1 MDSVFDPAIEAF
13 VGILDELK
21 ITYAI
26 GGSVASSV
34 YGQIRFTQDADI
46 SVAAFGGQI
55 AEFCQAVESAFYVSQ
70 QAVQQAHHNA
80 SSFNVIY
87 LDTAFKIDVFIVSDD
102 PFKRQILLRREKV
115 ALEDS
120 SDKMYDLVSPEDI
133 ILLKLQW
140 YTDGGAV
147 SQKQWNDILG
157 VLENRQDKL
166 DMDYLWGWASK
177 LSVLELLNKAI
188 QEAKD

>member
-166 DMDYLWGWASK
+166 DMDYLWDWASK

>member
-87 LDTAFKIDVFIVSDD
+87 LDTAFKIDIFIVSDD

>member
-1 MDSVFDPAIEAF
+1 MNSVFDPAIEAF
-13 VGILDELK
+13 VDILDNLK
-21 ITYAI
+21 IPYAI
-26 GGSVASSV
+26 GGSVASSI
-34 YGQIRFTQDADI
+34 YGQVRFTQDADV
-46 SVAAFGGQI
+46 SVAAFSGQI
-55 AEFCQAVESAFYVSQ
+55 AEFCQAVESGFYVSQ
-70 QAVQQAHHNA
+70 QAVQQAHQNA

-87 LDTAFKIDVFIVSDD
+87 LDSAFKIDVFIVSND
-102 PFKRQILLRREKV
+102 PFKRQVLLRREKV

-120 SDKMYDLVSPEDI
+120 SGKMYDLVSPEDI

-140 YTDGGAV
+140 YTDGGAA

-157 VLENRQDKL
+157 VLKNRQDKL
-166 DMDYLWGWASK
+166 DMNYLRDWASK

>member
-115 ALEDS
+115 AIEDS
-120 SDKMYDLVSPEDI
+120 SDKMYNLISPEDI

-166 DMDYLWGWASK
+166 DMDYLWDWASK